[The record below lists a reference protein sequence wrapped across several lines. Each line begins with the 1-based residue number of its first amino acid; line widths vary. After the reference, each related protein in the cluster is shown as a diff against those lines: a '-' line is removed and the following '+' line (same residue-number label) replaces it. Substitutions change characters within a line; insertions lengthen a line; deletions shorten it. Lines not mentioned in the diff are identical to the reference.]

1 MQSVLPRR
9 NLNTDF
15 DIVNALIQ
23 SPSSQ
28 SALRSPGGR
37 QVLPSS
43 VVHGGNF
50 SPRRTSSARGSSW
63 MQPLSPGASSVLSST
78 SSTASGMS
86 TLSASFRR
94 QLPGSFASSSTRGH
108 RDDAAAMDRREA
120 KRLRRIAKT
129 AAAGKAVA
137 SAAAGGLD
145 IAEVNAWAQHSR
157 QAIGRCAILL
167 HLLLDLMQQ
176 PQASLAANPTYHSIC
191 DEWQELGFI
200 FYDTDTS
207 LLPPTTSSSSLSTAA
222 VNGRQSTNGL
232 AVKPFPGLDEAGAPS
247 TIDDG
252 AAAAA
257 SRRFQE
263 HRLQLFHFAAS
274 VPRPDFLSRG
284 MDNDAAAAGGD
295 DEEATWPTSLIMAKA
310 FGLDVTR
317 ADCEALWQQLS
328 DYHQLFIQL
337 KSVLDLVTSPA
348 MQAAMAPGSVSALI
362 QRVLQTPLG
371 QRVREHSG
379 IQL

>member
-1 MQSVLPRR
+1 
-9 NLNTDF
+9 
-15 DIVNALIQ
+15 
-23 SPSSQ
+23 
-28 SALRSPGGR
+28 
-37 QVLPSS
+37 
-43 VVHGGNF
+43 
-50 SPRRTSSARGSSW
+50 
-63 MQPLSPGASSVLSST
+63 
-78 SSTASGMS
+78 
-86 TLSASFRR
+86 
-94 QLPGSFASSSTRGH
+94 
-108 RDDAAAMDRREA
+108 
-120 KRLRRIAKT
+120 
-129 AAAGKAVA
+129 
-137 SAAAGGLD
+137 
-145 IAEVNAWAQHSR
+145 
-157 QAIGRCAILL
+157 
-167 HLLLDLMQQ
+167 MQQ
-176 PQASLAANPTYHSIC
+176 PQVSLAANPTYHSIC
-191 DEWQELGFI
+191 DEWQEMGFI
-200 FYDTDTS
+200 FYDSDTS
-207 LLPPTTSSSSLSTAA
+207 LLPPTTSSSSLSLSTAA
-222 VNGRQSTNGL
+222 VNGRQSTHGL

-257 SRRFQE
+257 ASRRFQE
-263 HRLQLFHFAAS
+263 HRLHLFHFAAS

-348 MQAAMAPGSVSALI
+348 MQAAMAPGSVSVLI